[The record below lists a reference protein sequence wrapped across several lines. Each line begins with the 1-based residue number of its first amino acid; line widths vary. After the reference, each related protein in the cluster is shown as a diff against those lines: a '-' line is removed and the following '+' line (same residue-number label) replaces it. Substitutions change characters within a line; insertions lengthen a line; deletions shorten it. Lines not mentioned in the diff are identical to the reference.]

1 MKRIRPLQGPV
12 PGLADYRKQASAQAN
27 WKGYRKH
34 RAGKKRYRSLIESL
48 VGLQHGLCGYCEIDL
63 VEGDRQVEHVI
74 PRNKAPD
81 RDLDAENM
89 IACCRGGASDD
100 SDVRGD
106 RERFSPPDASC
117 GHAMGNTDDP
127 EFVDPR
133 TVPDLPS
140 LTRVRPDGQIEADT
154 GACADAR
161 WSADS
166 VEKTIRILGLNVQRL
181 QKTRRDY
188 WDNLSSKMSDYRGNP
203 NAMEEWARSR
213 LLPKNGTLPK
223 FFTVSRSYF
232 GSLGEEILAEEPRG
246 WI

>member
-1 MKRIRPLQGPV
+1 MKRIRQFPGPV
-12 PGLADYRKQASAQAN
+12 PGLADYREQAGSGVS
-27 WKGYRKH
+27 WEGYR
-34 RAGKKRYRSLIESL
+34 RRLAGGRRYREL
-48 VGLQHGLCGYCEIDL
+48 VERLADLQHGLCGYCEIDL

-74 PRNKAPD
+74 SRNKAPD

-140 LTRVRPDGQIEADT
+140 LTRVRPDGQIKADT
-154 GACADAR
+154 GACANAER
-161 WSADS
+161 SADS
-166 VEKTIRILGLNVQRL
+166 VEKTIQILGLNGQRL
-181 QKTRRDY
+181 RTARKKY
-188 WDNLSSKMSDYRGNP
+188 WDNLSGKMPAYRDDS

-232 GSLGEEILAEEPRG
+232 GELGEQILAEEPRE